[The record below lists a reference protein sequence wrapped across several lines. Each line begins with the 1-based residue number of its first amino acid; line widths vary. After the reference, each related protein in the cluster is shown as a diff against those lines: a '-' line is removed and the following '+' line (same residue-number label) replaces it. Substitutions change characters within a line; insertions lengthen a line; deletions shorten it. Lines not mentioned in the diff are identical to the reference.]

1 MLYFFLSFFS
11 CVLWCDT
18 LVLWFGELRIFS
30 FLCFFDYVSSLSFLE
45 RGLEIRV
52 SWGSVRVG
60 RWDARPFPGSQHI
73 IKGWRREIYVV
84 APTILLTTS
93 SLSLSIS
100 ILFLSTPY
108 FPLYA
113 TFLPV
118 TGILYSVFFTTHNFE
133 SFHSSSSRIYVGA
146 DPALQLYHTY
156 TSPKGTSSIITS
168 TGMAAFKLVAENCG
182 GLH

>member
-1 MLYFFLSFFS
+1 MAERDLRCSAYYSSYYFLS
-11 CVLWCDT
+11 
-18 LVLWFGELRIFS
+18 
-30 FLCFFDYVSSLSFLE
+30 
-45 RGLEIRV
+45 
-52 SWGSVRVG
+52 
-60 RWDARPFPGSQHI
+60 H
-73 IKGWRREIYVV
+73 
-84 APTILLTTS
+84 
-93 SLSLSIS
+93 SLSIS

-182 GLH
+182 GLHWQCGHELALAVAVSYICKLYIAGWVRWGWGSGSSGGTIHSWLCLKLQILLY